1 MNVILVVHVAKGRT
15 PVSASGALAVHQVH
29 LVVVMQH
36 WRVHFPFIVQVNDH
50 DLVCFFVFFWGGAV
64 FVILFVLHP
73 TISMYVR
80 HSIRQQT

>member
-1 MNVILVVHVAKGRT
+1 MNVILVVHVARGRT

-50 DLVCFFVFFWGGAV
+50 DLVCFFVFFFWGER
-64 FVILFVLHP
+64 FL
-73 TISMYVR
+73 
-80 HSIRQQT
+80 